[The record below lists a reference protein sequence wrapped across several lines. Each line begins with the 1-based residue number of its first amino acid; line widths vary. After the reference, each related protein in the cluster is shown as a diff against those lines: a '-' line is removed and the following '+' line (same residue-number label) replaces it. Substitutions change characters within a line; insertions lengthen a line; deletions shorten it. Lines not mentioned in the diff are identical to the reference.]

1 MAIFTEKGHG
11 APESEAG
18 LSIIGAGMR
27 VEGDIVAEGVVK
39 IEGTVVGTVRAGRQV
54 LVAKGGEVEG
64 DVITKEAIIG
74 GEVRGSVRAE
84 ERIEIQAAS
93 VVHGDLAS
101 RRLQGQEGGEINGV
115 GRVGEGAVEEEA
127 EHLGSRRGPWPH
139 IHLAPRVAC

>member
-93 VVHGDLAS
+93 VVHGDLAPLLH
-101 RRLQGQEGGEINGV
+101 LQAGGEINGV
-115 GRVGEGAVEEEA
+115 VRMGEGALEKEA
-127 EHLGSRRGPWPH
+127 EHSGSR
-139 IHLAPRVAC
+139 

>member
-101 RRLQGQEGGEINGV
+101 RRLQGQEGGEVNGV
-115 GRVGEGAVEEEA
+115 GRMGEGALEKGA
-127 EHLGSRRGPWPH
+127 GHAGARWGQWPH
-139 IHLAPRVAC
+139 I

>member
-74 GEVRGSVRAE
+74 GGERGSGGAGGGSGVLAGGGRAG
-84 ERIEIQAAS
+84 R
-93 VVHGDLAS
+93 VPPP
-101 RRLQGQEGGEINGV
+101 RLQGVGGG
-115 GRVGEGAVEEEA
+115 
-127 EHLGSRRGPWPH
+127 GS
-139 IHLAPRVAC
+139 

>member
-39 IEGTVVGTVRAGRQV
+39 IEGTAVGTVRAGRQV

-74 GEVRGSVRAE
+74 GAVRGRGRAE
-84 ERIEIQAAS
+84 GRIEVQEAGGGHGGVAS
-93 VVHGDLAS
+93 PPPDG
-101 RRLQGQEGGEINGV
+101 QGGGGSQ
-115 GRVGEGAVEEEA
+115 GEVADGSGPVEKGA
-127 EHLGSRRGPWPH
+127 
-139 IHLAPRVAC
+139 

>member
-39 IEGTVVGTVRAGRQV
+39 IEGTVRAGRQV

-101 RRLQGQEGGEINGV
+101 RRLQVQEGGEINGV
-115 GRVGEGAVEEEA
+115 VRMGEGALEKEA
-127 EHLGSRRGPWPH
+127 EHSGSR
-139 IHLAPRVAC
+139 

>member
-1 MAIFTEKGHG
+1 MAIITEKGHA

-101 RRLQGQEGGEINGV
+101 PRLQGQGGGAINGG
-115 GRVGEGAVEEEA
+115 GRMGGGA
-127 EHLGSRRGPWPH
+127 LGKEPGHTRSRC
-139 IHLAPRVAC
+139 A

>member
-1 MAIFTEKGHG
+1 
-11 APESEAG
+11 
-18 LSIIGAGMR
+18 
-27 VEGDIVAEGVVK
+27 GDIVAEGVVK

-101 RRLQGQEGGEINGV
+101 RRLQVQEGGEINGV
-115 GRVGEGAVEEEA
+115 VRMGEGALEKEA
-127 EHLGSRRGPWPH
+127 EDSGSRCAPWPH
-139 IHLAPRVAC
+139 IHMAPRVACGYCSPL

>member
-101 RRLQGQEGGEINGV
+101 RRLQGQEGGEFYGEAGV
-115 GRVGEGAVEEEA
+115 GGGGLGEGAC
-127 EHLGSRRGPWPH
+127 HTGSRCGP
-139 IHLAPRVAC
+139 A

>member
-1 MAIFTEKGHG
+1 MAIITEKGHA

-74 GEVRGSVRAE
+74 GGRGGSGPAGGRVE
-84 ERIEIQAAS
+84 DQ
-93 VVHGDLAS
+93 GAS
-101 RRLQGQEGGEINGV
+101 RG
-115 GRVGEGAVEEEA
+115 
-127 EHLGSRRGPWPH
+127 RRGP
-139 IHLAPRVAC
+139 R

>member
-101 RRLQGQEGGEINGV
+101 RRLQVQEGGEINGV
-115 GRVGEGAVEEEA
+115 VRMGEGALEKEP
-127 EHLGSRRGPWPH
+127 EHSGSR
-139 IHLAPRVAC
+139 

>member
-74 GEVRGSVRAE
+74 GAGSGGGRAA
-84 ERIEIQAAS
+84 ERI
-93 VVHGDLAS
+93 GG
-101 RRLQGQEGGEINGV
+101 QGA
-115 GRVGEGAVEEEA
+115 RGAP
-127 EHLGSRRGPWPH
+127 RGP
-139 IHLAPRVAC
+139 

>member
-27 VEGDIVAEGVVK
+27 GEGDIVAEGVVK
-39 IEGTVVGTVRAGRQV
+39 IEGTGVGTVRAGRQV

-74 GEVRGSVRAE
+74 GEGRGGGRAQERAE
-84 ERIEIQAAS
+84 VQRAS
-93 VVHGDLAS
+93 ARHGGPAW
-101 RRLQGQEGGEINGV
+101 
-115 GRVGEGAVEEEA
+115 RVLPV
-127 EHLGSRRGPWPH
+127 
-139 IHLAPRVAC
+139 